1 MAIFLFTDIEGS
13 TKKWEEYP
21 ELMKQCLIKHDAI
34 IKENIENHGGK
45 IIKHTGDGVF
55 AVFDDGQPLECALK
69 VQKCLV
75 EEDWSELGELRVRI
89 GLHAGHAD
97 KRGDDYFGP
106 VINRTARVMSIA
118 WGGQIILTPSVKNSV
133 KLPKDAILEDLG
145 IHLLKDLGE
154 PQNIYQL
161 VHPELPLTEFPP
173 LRSLSARPHNLPIQ
187 TTPFLGREKELVD
200 IRKLLHDPSC
210 RLLTLIGPGG
220 VGKTRLAIQAAAE
233 DIEDFTHGVYFIT
246 LEPLT
251 SVDFLISTIADALK
265 FPFYG
270 QKDQKAQLFDYLR
283 EKEVLIIFDNFEHLI
298 EGAGIIADILSAA
311 SKVNILVTSRELLN
325 LRGEWIFQIKGLDVP
340 EGERIDVEHYSA
352 VQLFFY
358 NAQRVR
364 AKISLSGEDK
374 TYVARICQLVGGL
387 PLGIE
392 IASSWLRTLTC
403 KEIAQEIEKN
413 FDFLA
418 TSLRDIPERHRSLRA
433 VFEYS
438 WKLISDKEKQVLKRL
453 SVFRGG
459 FQRKA
464 AEEISGASLA
474 DLVSLT
480 DKSLLYREANGR
492 YSMFEILRQY
502 AGEKLDKK
510 ADEVERLEDFH
521 CKYYA
526 DFMEQ
531 REKSID
537 SEIGKEVCSEIK
549 GEIEN
554 VRKAFKRA
562 IDRKKVECI
571 DKFAIT
577 TYFLYSHY
585 GWYHEGEKL
594 YKSALEAMSKR
605 GTKSEQIVYGKLA
618 TRYAIFRY
626 SMGFY
631 EEARKLLKEAL
642 AISQEHGL
650 QPEIAQ
656 TLMTVG
662 NIDLVLGN
670 YDNATR
676 HYEETLKIWRDLD
689 NKKNIAALLNNVGVI
704 HFYKKEYAK
713 ARRLYE
719 ESLAVCNDVH
729 YKKGSAMASGNL
741 GLVAHELGDYNEAK
755 RLLTQCLDSEREFGD
770 RGQIANTLNNLG
782 LAYYRLKD
790 YDTARKIYGECLTI
804 RKELGDRFGNATV
817 LQNLG
822 NLFLDLGDF
831 KEAKQLYDENI
842 AICRDID
849 HKRGLAEALV
859 RRGEISY
866 RVKEYAAAEEYFAKA
881 IKIAFTVKHASEINN
896 ALAGLARVYYRCG
909 EIERAFETNQYVSTK
924 EIAEDLIK
932 KELKSINRS
941 SSKKLSSKVIKR
953 IKMKKKVKTED
964 YAKGLI
970 RQKRT

>member
-13 TKKWEEYP
+13 TKKWEEHP
-21 ELMKQCLIKHDAI
+21 ELMKKCLIRHDAI
-34 IKENIENHGGK
+34 IAENVESHGGK
-45 IIKHTGDGVF
+45 VIKHTGDGFFV
-55 AVFDDGQPLECALK
+55 VFDDGQPIECALN
-69 VQKCLV
+69 VQKRLAK
-75 EEDWSELGELRVRI
+75 ENWGELGDLRVRI

-133 KLPKDAILEDLG
+133 KLPKGAILGDLG

-161 VHPELPLTEFPP
+161 VHPELPLTKFPP

-187 TTPFLGREKELVD
+187 TTPFLGREKELVE
-200 IRKLLHDPSC
+200 IGKLLSDPSC

-220 VGKTRLAIQAAAE
+220 IGKTRLAIQAAAE
-233 DIEDFTHGVYFIT
+233 EIEDFADGVYFIT

-251 SVDFLISTIADALK
+251 SMDFLISTIAETLR
-265 FPFYG
+265 FSFYG
-270 QKDQKAQLFDYLR
+270 QKDQKAQLLDYLR
-283 EKEVLIIFDNFEHLI
+283 EKEVLLILDNFEHLV

-311 SKVNILVTSRELLN
+311 PKVKIFVTSRELLN
-325 LRGEWIFQIKGLDVP
+325 LRGEWIFQIKGMDVP
-340 EGERIDVEHYSA
+340 EGERIDVEGYSA

-364 AKISLSGEDK
+364 TNVSLTDEDK
-374 TYVARICQLVGGL
+374 IHVARICQLVGGL

-418 TSLRDIPERHRSLRA
+418 TSLRDVPERHRSLRA

-438 WKLISDKEKQVLKRL
+438 WKLISDKEKQVLKRF

-480 DKSLLYREANGR
+480 DKSLLCRETNGR
-492 YSMFEILRQY
+492 YAMFEILRQY
-502 AGEKLDKK
+502 AGEKLDRK
-510 ADEVERLEDFH
+510 ADEVERLEDLH
-521 CKYYA
+521 CEYYA

-531 REKSID
+531 REKSINSD
-537 SEIGKEVCSEIK
+537 IGKEVCCEIK

-562 IDRKKVECI
+562 IDRKKVECLE
-571 DKFAIT
+571 KFAIT
-577 TYFLYSHY
+577 TYFLYNHY

-594 YKSALEAMSKR
+594 YKRALKAMSNR
-605 GTKSEQIVYGKLA
+605 GTKSEQIAYGKLA

-631 EEARKLLKEAL
+631 KEARKLLKEAL
-642 AISQEHGL
+642 AISQKHGL
-650 QPEIAQ
+650 QREIAQ
-656 TLMTVG
+656 ILMTVG
-662 NIDLVLGN
+662 NIDAVLGN
-670 YDNATR
+670 YDDAKR
-676 HYEETLKIWRDLD
+676 RYEEVLKIWRGLD
-689 NKKNIAALLNNVGVI
+689 DKKNIAGLLNNVGVI

-713 ARRLYE
+713 ARKLYE
-719 ESLAVCNDVH
+719 ESLAISNDAH
-729 YKKGSAMASGNL
+729 YKNGSAMASGNL

-755 RLLTQCLDSEREFGD
+755 RLLTQCLASEREFGD

-790 YDTARKIYGECLTI
+790 YDTAREIYGECQII
-804 RKELGDRFGNATV
+804 RKELGDRLGNATV
-817 LQNLG
+817 LHNLG

-842 AICRDID
+842 AICREID
-849 HKRGLAEALV
+849 HQRGLAEALV

-866 RVKEYAAAEEYFAKA
+866 RIKEYAAAEEYFAEGM
-881 IKIAFTVKHASEINN
+881 KIAITVKHASEINN
-896 ALAGLARVYYRCG
+896 ALAGLVRVYYRCG

-924 EIAEDLIK
+924 EIAEDLVK
-932 KELKSINRS
+932 KELKSIDRS

-953 IKMKKKVKTED
+953 IKMKKKVNTED